1 MVSGRGKT
9 RAMGVSNT
17 AVQNS
22 QSNSTKQIT
31 TATSWAPRTLSLAR
45 PVHSQKL
52 RSKGRSLSLYLY
64 LYLSPATFAIRASC
78 FEISP
83 LSSPRF
89 ILPDFLSVPPAEYRT
104 FWLLDQRFWLVVH
117 LEWNEEAGFRC
128 SRPSNRLG

>member
-1 MVSGRGKT
+1 MAEGRRG
-9 RAMGVSNT
+9 RWA
-17 AVQNS
+17 S
-22 QSNSTKQIT
+22 QTLRCKIHNLIQLSKLP
-31 TATSWAPRTLSLAR
+31 ATSWAPRTLSLAR